1 MQGLKNCRVSRSA
14 TLLKRDS
21 STDIFLWI
29 LCNFS
34 KKHLQNTSGCL
45 LLLIHLWQAKFYP
58 LITPFLF
65 FLHFSLNL
73 WLKLWEF
80 IQKGYKNE
88 DLFTFFTI
96 IYPKMIY
103 LRQFHLSNNLLM
115 HIREDTDLAKASAV
129 AECQGKF
136 RRVCINMLIKH
147 ITFKV
152 IKRLYGIV
160 VRQTTFSILHTFS
173 AIH

>member
-1 MQGLKNCRVSRSA
+1 
-14 TLLKRDS
+14 
-21 STDIFLWI
+21 
-29 LCNFS
+29 
-34 KKHLQNTSGCL
+34 
-45 LLLIHLWQAKFYP
+45 
-58 LITPFLF
+58 
-65 FLHFSLNL
+65 
-73 WLKLWEF
+73 
-80 IQKGYKNE
+80 
-88 DLFTFFTI
+88 
-96 IYPKMIY
+96 MIY